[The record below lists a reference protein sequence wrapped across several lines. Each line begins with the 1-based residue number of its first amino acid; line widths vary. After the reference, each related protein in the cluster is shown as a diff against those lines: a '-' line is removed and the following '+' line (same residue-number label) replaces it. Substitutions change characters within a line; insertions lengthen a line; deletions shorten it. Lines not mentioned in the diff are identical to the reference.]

1 MAVLQVRSRK
11 LRKSSYKIEVMEQMP
26 EVRPGLR
33 LCDRQQ
39 TYMLLSTWVIGSAP
53 SATVQIYTVWDA
65 VWAIETHPPLGG
77 SPRKF

>member
-11 LRKSSYKIEVMEQMP
+11 LRKSSYKIEVMEQTP
-26 EVRPGLR
+26 ELRSGLR

-39 TYMLLSTWVIGSAP
+39 TYMLLSTWVIGSVP
-53 SATVQIYTVWDA
+53 SATVQIYTAWDA
-65 VWAIETHPPLGG
+65 VQAIETHPPLGG